1 MRVCGSLRRKVDG
14 SAVGFVLPG
23 VVLPGVVLPGVVLP
37 GVGGRKGGLRCC

>member
-23 VVLPGVVLPGVVLP
+23 VVLPGV
-37 GVGGRKGGLRCC
+37 GGRKGGLRCC